1 MKIKLSPG
9 ATAPT
14 RATGG
19 SAGYDLYSA
28 ESLHLAGGERALV
41 STGVSIAVPTGYVGL
56 LFARSGMA
64 WNGVNLGN
72 SVGVID
78 SDYTGEI
85 KVMLN
90 NYDLD
95 TKLISAGQR
104 VAQLVLVPIITPELE
119 VVDELDETGRADGAF
134 GSTGA

>member
-1 MKIKLSPG
+1 MKIKLAPG

-14 RATGG
+14 RATDG
-19 SAGYDLYSA
+19 SAGYDLYST
-28 ESLHLAGGERALV
+28 ESLHLEGGQRALV

-56 LFARSGMA
+56 LFARYGMA
-64 WNGVNLGN
+64 WSGVNLGN

-95 TKLISAGQR
+95 TKLIGSGQL

-119 VVDELDETGRADGAF
+119 VVDALDETGRADGAF
-134 GSTGA
+134 GSTGK